1 MPISC
6 VATALIV
13 TPDSATSS
21 ILSLALR
28 SVAIDSRSCTTE
40 DECLEIVSHQRFEAV
55 FLDFNTVRGTLD
67 VIRSSSSSRSSV
79 LVALTANPQQASE
92 AFAEGVHFT
101 IEQPVSRSTADAVI
115 RAAYGLII
123 REKRRSF
130 RCPLELD
137 ILAHREN
144 ECAWPALAKNI
155 SEGGMCIVAPLPLN
169 VSEFVAVEFMLPHS
183 SIEIIAQCNV
193 QWATPEGGAGLQF
206 ISLPK
211 NRKPDLLHWLSE
223 QLDRHLQPLT
233 AFARVPSLGVVPTL
247 NTVRSPEKRLYEKP
261 RVSSHQSIEHIPTKL
276 RIVAEDILADN
287 PVLRVEMDEQRRSI
301 SFSEEF
307 ARLLGYSARDLVGRS
322 LEEITSQDAVDIDFI
337 FKVLGRIRESR
348 GLWLFES
355 RSGNRLLCTYKARI
369 AADRVVAEFTPLL
382 MAV

>member
-1 MPISC
+1 MSISC

-13 TPDSATSS
+13 TPDSAASS
-21 ILSLALR
+21 ILGLALR
-28 SVAIDSRSCTTE
+28 SVAIDSRCCSTE
-40 DECLEIVSHQRFEAV
+40 DECLELVSHQRFEVV
-55 FLDFNTVRGTLD
+55 FLDFDTVRGTLT

-79 LVALTANPQQASE
+79 LVALTANARQASE

-101 IEQPVSRSTADAVI
+101 IEQPVSRSSADAII

-130 RCPLELD
+130 RCPMDVD

-144 ECAWPALAKNI
+144 ECAWPARARNI
-155 SEGGMCIVAPLPLN
+155 SEGGMCIVAPIPLN

-183 SIEIIAQCNV
+183 SVEIRAQCNV
-193 QWATPEGGAGLQF
+193 QWATQDRRAGLQF

-211 NRKPDLLHWLSE
+211 DRKPDLLHWLSE
-223 QLDRHLQPLT
+223 QLDRHLQPLI
-233 AFARVPSLGVVPTL
+233 AFTRVPTVGVVPTL
-247 NTVRSPEKRLYEKP
+247 NTLRAQAKKLYEKP
-261 RVSSHQSIEHIPTKL
+261 KVSSYHSVEHIPTKL
-276 RIVAEDILADN
+276 RVVAEDILNDN
-287 PVLRVEMDEQRRSI
+287 PLLRVEMDEQRRSI

-307 ARLLGYSARDLVGRS
+307 ARLLGYSSRDLVGRS
-322 LEEITSQDAVDIDFI
+322 LEEITSQGAVDIDFI

-348 GLWLFES
+348 GLWLFDS
-355 RSGNRLLCTYKARI
+355 KSGNKLLCAYRARVST
-369 AADRVVAEFTPLL
+369 DRVVAEFTPLL